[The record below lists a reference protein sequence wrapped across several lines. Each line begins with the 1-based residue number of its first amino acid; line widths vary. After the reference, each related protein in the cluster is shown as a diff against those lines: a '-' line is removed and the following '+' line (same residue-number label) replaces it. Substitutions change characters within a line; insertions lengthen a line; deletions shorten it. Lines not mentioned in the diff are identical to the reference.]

1 MQLLTLAITNALLLT
16 TTLTNSQNSPIDGQ
30 NGLIEEETYC
40 LS

>member
-16 TTLTNSQNSPIDGQ
+16 TTLTNSQNSLINGQ
-30 NGLIEEETYC
+30 NSLIKEETYS